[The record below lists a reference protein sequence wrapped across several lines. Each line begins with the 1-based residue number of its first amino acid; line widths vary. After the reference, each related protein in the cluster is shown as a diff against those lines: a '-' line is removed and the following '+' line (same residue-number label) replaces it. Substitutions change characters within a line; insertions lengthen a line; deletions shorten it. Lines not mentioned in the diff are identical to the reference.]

1 MHTPL
6 LIHSAGW
13 RREREKS
20 HRDFLTRRLNESQTY
35 YTHKHSPH
43 IHRITI
49 KRRCEPKC
57 QKSSSTGLCI
67 YNKQQKKNCFSL
79 HFSVVFIFIRCSTGM
94 LYVCILVSFFSWFI
108 SLALFLCLNIIL
120 LPRFFFVLFFLF
132 FFLFYY
138 IALLRLI
145 STGNLAHCM
154 GFLRH
159 KQLAETRMFYC
170 FIQCCAV
177 HVWLRIW
184 WNSPE
189 RRWIGSFIAN
199 GRSL

>member
-67 YNKQQKKNCFSL
+67 YNKQQKKKTVFLFTSRSFSFSSGVAL
-79 HFSVVFIFIRCSTGM
+79 VCCMYVFWFLSSLDSSVSLSFSVS
-94 LYVCILVSFFSWFI
+94 ILFYCRVFFS
-108 SLALFLCLNIIL
+108 CY
-120 LPRFFFVLFFLF
+120 FFCFF
-132 FFLFYY
+132 
-138 IALLRLI
+138 
-145 STGNLAHCM
+145 
-154 GFLRH
+154 
-159 KQLAETRMFYC
+159 C
-170 FIQCCAV
+170 FITLLCCV
-177 HVWLRIW
+177 L
-184 WNSPE
+184 
-189 RRWIGSFIAN
+189 
-199 GRSL
+199 

>member
-1 MHTPL
+1 MQHAHSTPHTF
-6 LIHSAGW
+6 GW
-13 RREREKS
+13 LAQREREKS

-35 YTHKHSPH
+35 YTHRHTPH

-67 YNKQQKKNCFSL
+67 YNKQQKKKTVFLFTSRSFSFSSGVAL
-79 HFSVVFIFIRCSTGM
+79 VCCMYVFWFLSSLDSSVSLSFSVYYFIAAF
-94 LYVCILVSFFSWFI
+94 FFS
-108 SLALFLCLNIIL
+108 CY
-120 LPRFFFVLFFLF
+120 FFCF

-145 STGNLAHCM
+145 STGNLVHCM

-177 HVWLRIW
+177 HVWLRI
-184 WNSPE
+184 
-189 RRWIGSFIAN
+189 
-199 GRSL
+199 